1 MPALFSS
8 ISSIPSPT
16 ANLAP
21 KHLRKMVPLRKAL
34 VSSSSFAPSSSPSP
48 SSSPPLPS
56 SNATALAG
64 SNVVRDKVAALL
76 AGYHTTW
83 TSSVPVPVRS
93 SSTHHMHSTT
103 ERSAIIDLAAS
114 KPFKSC
120 GVEAAMEQFWAANN
134 AARDKKAAQHRQFLN
149 RPRYRFVPAPSPS
162 FPSPSP
168 NVTALAGAN
177 GARAKVAALF
187 AKYQVTRVSRIPTPV
202 RSSSRRVHNANE
214 GSAVIDLATTPKP
227 SKSWGVKAAMDKFWA
242 AANSARDK
250 EAAQCREFL
259 NRPRCRFFP
268 VGKHAPQLHTPKFEP
283 TPTPPPLRAKRL
295 GKAVDDTPIPIC
307 FFPKPKALVGCL
319 KKKDSQPR
327 VERMGVSFVRGDVD
341 RRKTVE
347 KWIGI
352 KQGVESPEQ
361 LVCDVTGLHFIGK
374 SLHVHPKPC
383 RIMGTHL
390 VGWSSTGPDKE
401 DPYCHLFGRGLRD
414 HAHTGCK
421 NPGCNRPP
429 NRTSRPCV

>member
-1 MPALFSS
+1 MSALFSS

-16 ANLAP
+16 ATLAP
-21 KHLRKMVPLRKAL
+21 KHLRKMVPLRKA
-34 VSSSSFAPSSSPSP
+34 VASSSSSPSP

-56 SNATALAG
+56 SNAAALAG
-64 SNVVRDKVAALL
+64 SNVVRAKVAALL
-76 AGYHTTW
+76 AKYHTTW
-83 TSSVPVPVRS
+83 QSSIPVSVRS
-93 SSTHHMHSTT
+93 SSTHYMYSAN
-103 ERSAIIDLAAS
+103 ERCSAIIDLAAS
-114 KPFKSC
+114 KPLKSW
-120 GVEAAMEQFWAANN
+120 GVEAAVERFWAAAN
-134 AARDKKAAQHRQFLN
+134 AARDKEAAQRRQFLN
-149 RPRYRFVPAPSPS
+149 RPRYRFVLAPSPF

-177 GARAKVAALF
+177 GARAKVAALL
-187 AKYQVTRVSRIPTPV
+187 AKYQVTRVSRIPTSV
-202 RSSSRRVHNANE
+202 RSSSHRVHNANE
-214 GSAVIDLATTPKP
+214 RSAVIDLTTTPKP
-227 SKSWGVKAAMDKFWA
+227 SKSWRVKAAMDNFCA
-242 AANSARDK
+242 AANAARDK
-250 EAAQCREFL
+250 EAAQRREFL
-259 NRPRCRFFP
+259 NRPRCRF
-268 VGKHAPQLHTPKFEP
+268 VAVRKHAPQLHTPAFKP
-283 TPTPPPLRAKRL
+283 APTPPPRLRARRL
-295 GKAVDDTPIPIC
+295 GKAVDDTPIPIS
-307 FFPKPKALVGCL
+307 FLPKPKALVGCL
-319 KKKDSQPR
+319 KKKDYQPR
-327 VERMGVSFVRGDVD
+327 VERMGVAFVRGDVD

-390 VGWSSTGPDKE
+390 VGWSSTGTDKE

-414 HAHTGCK
+414 HAHTGCQ

>member
-1 MPALFSS
+1 M
-8 ISSIPSPT
+8 
-16 ANLAP
+16 N
-21 KHLRKMVPLRKAL
+21 
-34 VSSSSFAPSSSPSP
+34 
-48 SSSPPLPS
+48 
-56 SNATALAG
+56 
-64 SNVVRDKVAALL
+64 
-76 AGYHTTW
+76 
-83 TSSVPVPVRS
+83 
-93 SSTHHMHSTT
+93 
-103 ERSAIIDLAAS
+103 
-114 KPFKSC
+114 
-120 GVEAAMEQFWAANN
+120 QFWAAAN
-134 AARDKKAAQHRQFLN
+134 ATRDKKAAQRRQFLT
-149 RPRYRFVPAPSPS
+149 RPRYRFVPAPSP
-162 FPSPSP
+162 PP
-168 NVTALAGAN
+168 NLTTLAGAN

-187 AKYQVTRVSRIPTPV
+187 AKHQMIRVSRIPTPV
-202 RSSSRRVHNANE
+202 RSSSHRVHNANE
-214 GSAVIDLATTPKP
+214 GPAVSHTSTTPKP
-227 SKSWGVKAAMDKFWA
+227 LKWGVKAARDKFWA
-242 AANSARDK
+242 AANAARDK

-268 VGKHAPQLHTPKFEP
+268 VRKHAPQFHTPTFEP
-283 TPTPPPLRAKRL
+283 TPATPLRARSL
-295 GKAVDDTPIPIC
+295 GKAVDDAPIPIC

-327 VERMGVSFVRGDVD
+327 AERMGVAFVRGDVD

-361 LVCDVTGLHFIGK
+361 LVCDVTGLQFIGK

-390 VGWSSTGPDKE
+390 VGWSSAGPDKE

-421 NPGCNRPP
+421 NPGCNRLP